1 MLTKI
6 INNKLTYPLKSK
18 ICFIYFCCVL
28 IPFFIIVL
36 YLSIFA
42 KDRFISSS
50 ILLVK
55 QVGDTTVVDGSGV
68 AALFGSVNTSTE
80 DANVLKEYIHS
91 RDMVEK
97 LDQELNLRQA
107 FAVSRDPLFSLSKDV
122 PIEDVVDYFKSV
134 VNVDLNEKTMMLE
147 VSSQGFSPEFSLV
160 LNKTILKNSET
171 FINGISQ
178 SLAQEQQKF
187 AQAQL
192 VEATQQLK
200 KAREELLAYQNKNEI
215 YDPEVQA
222 KAVATIIASLQ
233 SSLAQLKT
241 EERTLLG
248 YLNDTAPQVVAI
260 RSQIASV
267 EEQISN
273 ENAKLTSPNN
283 KKLNKNVADF
293 EELKAQVTFAT
304 DMYKISLG
312 SLEKARLE
320 ASRKL
325 KKLVVISSPRLAE
338 NALYPRKIYISFS
351 SFILLNILFGIG
363 WLVHSVIRE
372 HKE

>member
-1 MLTKI
+1 MLIKKI
-6 INNKLTYPLKSK
+6 KSQIK
-18 ICFIYFCCVL
+18 NILNSKVAMIYGCSVILPFL
-28 IPFFIIVL
+28 IVVL

-42 KDRFISSS
+42 NDRYVSSS
-50 ILLVK
+50 VLMVK
-55 QVGDTTVVDGSGV
+55 QVGDTTVIDGSGV
-68 AALFGSVNTSTE
+68 AALFGTMNTSSE

-97 LDQELNLRQA
+97 LNQELNLRQA
-107 FAVSRDPLFSLSKDV
+107 FSATKDPIFALSKDV
-122 PIEDVVDYFKSV
+122 PIEDLVQYFNRIV
-134 VNVDLNEKTMMLE
+134 QVELNEKTMMLE
-147 VSSQGFSPEFSLV
+147 VSSQGFSPEFSLI
-160 LNKTILKNSET
+160 LNKTILKNSEN
-171 FINGISQ
+171 FINEISQ
-178 SLAQEQQKF
+178 SVAQEQQNF
-187 AQAQL
+187 AEKQL
-192 VEATQQLK
+192 ANATVQLK
-200 KAREELLAYQNKNEI
+200 HARDALLAYQNKNEI

-233 SSLAQLKT
+233 GSLAQLKT

-260 RSQIASV
+260 RSQIAAV
-267 EEQISN
+267 ETQISN
-273 ENAKLTSPNN
+273 ENAKLTSPSN

-293 EELKAQVTFAT
+293 EELKAQVNFAT
-304 DMYKISLG
+304 DVYKISIA

-338 NALYPRKIYISFS
+338 NALYPRKIYISIS

-363 WLVHSVIRE
+363 LLVHSVIRE